1 MNKKLKFAVA
11 YAITF
16 CLIFAM
22 VPATAFAAVDLR
34 ATTLSDSFSSNN
46 SAGSEHEQVDVTT
59 SGSTITVEYKSA
71 LKGVKYRVG
80 LREVG
85 QSGSWTPVKQDLVA
99 SNTGF
104 TVQLDT
110 SYQPSGTYYL
120 LVARAATNTQA
131 QGYDYIGGS
140 HGYVFVGVP
149 IKVSSGTAAVVK
161 YSKILSS
168 NKSKRAASAKKGY
181 KAYKTKSAKALS
193 DMTFVFKGDDKK
205 LPSASAR
212 RAYFKKVSDS
222 VVGKTKDPYEQMRM
236 LYTYVTSNFYYDTIA
251 FEKHSGQHINPYLNL
266 KKFCGNL
273 SSSNSV
279 KTSSKKAKVATTCV
293 GYSAMLIALARAQN
307 IPAKLVY
314 GHALT
319 TPWNTWATESN
330 IKKRDHWWVE
340 VYLNGRW
347 MIMDPTRGTNAT
359 WNRTTKKWE
368 KKAADEL
375 LTLNYFDPS
384 LEFFSNTH
392 YIHGYYKS

>member
-22 VPATAFAAVDLR
+22 VPATAFAADVR
-34 ATTLSDSFSSNN
+34 ATTTTNSFSSN
-46 SAGSEHEQVDVTT
+46 SSGGSEQADVST
-59 SGSTITVEYKSA
+59 SGSTITVEYESA

-104 TVQLDT
+104 TVHLDT
-110 SYQPSGTYYL
+110 SYQPDGTYYL

-149 IKVSSGTAAVVK
+149 IKVSSGRAAVVT
-161 YSKILSS
+161 YSGMVSN
-168 NKSKRAASAKKGY
+168 NKSKRSASAKKGY
-181 KAYKTKSAKALS
+181 KTYKTKSAKALS
-193 DMTFVFKGDDKK
+193 DISFVFNGYDKK
-205 LPSASAR
+205 QPSEATR

-236 LYTYVTSNFYYDTIA
+236 LYTYVTSNFYYDTIS
-251 FEKHSGQHINPYLNL
+251 FKNQSRQHINPYLNL
-266 KKFCGNL
+266 KKFRDNL

-279 KTSSKKAKVATTCV
+279 KTSSKNAKVATTCV

-319 TPWNTWATESN
+319 TPWDTWTTESN

-368 KKAADEL
+368 KKSADEM

-384 LEFFSNTH
+384 MEFFSNTH

>member
-34 ATTLSDSFSSNN
+34 ATTTNSFSSNN
-46 SAGSEHEQVDVTT
+46 SGGSEQVDVTT

-80 LREVG
+80 LRGIGEDA
-85 QSGSWTPVKQDLVA
+85 SWTAVRTDLVA
-99 SNTGF
+99 SNTRF

-110 SYQPSGTYYL
+110 SYQPNGTYYL

-181 KAYKTKSAKALS
+181 KTYKTKSAKALS
-193 DMTFVFKGDDKK
+193 DMTFVFNGYDKK
-205 LPSASAR
+205 QPSEATR

-222 VVGKTKDPYEQMRM
+222 VVGKTKDPYEQMCK

-266 KKFCGNL
+266 KKFRDNL

-319 TPWNTWATESN
+319 TPWNTWTTESN

-359 WNRTTKKWE
+359 WDSTTKKWE

-384 LEFFSNTH
+384 MEFFSNTH